1 MLVDSPSQFE
11 DLEITDEILEKILT
25 DLSSEKVRLNLHKGL
40 FIYVYTNTCLK
51 PKIPEAAILAL
62 GKFLMTTEYQRTEI
76 IEKIAKALADII
88 GQKTAGVGE
97 TRRLALVV
105 VRAVGRRYPGVSG

>member
-1 MLVDSPSQFE
+1 
-11 DLEITDEILEKILT
+11 
-25 DLSSEKVRLNLHKGL
+25 
-40 FIYVYTNTCLK
+40 
-51 PKIPEAAILAL
+51 
-62 GKFLMTTEYQRTEI
+62 MTTEYQRTEI

-105 VRAVGRRYPGVSG
+105 VRAVGRRYPGVSD